1 MDVIETAF
9 IRRLQQA
16 SAPLGQSAL
25 PQPLIVYE
33 VFTLNPHK
41 LTRSREGLD
50 MVRRFATRES
60 AFLMGTA
67 KSVLSGDS
75 ISFELPLL
83 SDTSRTVLVQ
93 QPWESAVEGPEGI
106 VLYTTEKLSR
116 RSAELTQRGTW
127 MSVALQHCKPD
138 SGPFVEWR
146 SIAKGTVQKAK
157 VSGKAALAAEAGIV
171 QVPSASALPPLTRAG
186 RRRHCIRP
194 VRSTPHQDQLW
205 LVPVSRHLPECVP
218 CKAQSVVKTC

>member
-1 MDVIETAF
+1 
-9 IRRLQQA
+9 
-16 SAPLGQSAL
+16 
-25 PQPLIVYE
+25 
-33 VFTLNPHK
+33 
-41 LTRSREGLD
+41 

-83 SDTSRTVLVQ
+83 SEPSRSVLVE

-127 MSVALQHCKPD
+127 MSVALQHCKPG

-146 SIAKGTVQKAK
+146 SIAKGTVQKSK
-157 VSGKAALAAEAGIV
+157 VSGKAKLAAEAGIV
-171 QVPSASALPPLTRAG
+171 QVPSASAFPITDSSRPQKASRRAASKPAPQ
-186 RRRHCIRP
+186 RQTVARACIA
-194 VRSTPHQDQLW
+194 TPARVHTVQGPKCSPDL
-205 LVPVSRHLPECVP
+205 LMHEKRE
-218 CKAQSVVKTC
+218 